1 MDSSLGS
8 VGVVIRHS
16 DPRTQKANRLLGSTL
31 KSNGTVSHTDRLL
44 EDWTRLL
51 FVGDS
56 KAPMYG
62 LNLRD

>member
-44 EDWTRLL
+44 
-51 FVGDS
+51 
-56 KAPMYG
+56 P
-62 LNLRD
+62 